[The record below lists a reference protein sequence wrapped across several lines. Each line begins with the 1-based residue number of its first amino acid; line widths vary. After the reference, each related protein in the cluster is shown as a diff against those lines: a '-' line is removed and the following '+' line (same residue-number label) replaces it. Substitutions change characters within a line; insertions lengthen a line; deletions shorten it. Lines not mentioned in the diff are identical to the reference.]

1 MSAALA
7 LIGKLLMLYE
17 RHYNKI
23 QDNIEFTCDIV
34 GIILLLAAPNL
45 PVYLFMDYLLFIS
58 IGIFSAMYEYVS
70 ISPYPNTVA
79 FLSDVLTV

>member
-17 RHYNKI
+17 RHYKI

-45 PVYLFMDYLLFIS
+45 PVYLFIDYLLFIS
-58 IGIFSAMYEYVS
+58 IAIFSAIYKYVS
-70 ISPYPNTVA
+70 ISPYHQ
-79 FLSDVLTV
+79 